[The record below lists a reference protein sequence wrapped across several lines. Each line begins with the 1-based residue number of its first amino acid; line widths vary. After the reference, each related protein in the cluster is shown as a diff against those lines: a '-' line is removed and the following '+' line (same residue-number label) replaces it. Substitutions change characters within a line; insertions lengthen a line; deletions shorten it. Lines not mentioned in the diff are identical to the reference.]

1 MIGIHYGKTFSSS
14 GTQNNKAVK
23 ITKNIIDTLAEY
35 EQNMTNLPFS
45 IIKIISWEEPK
56 KMRQRST
63 TILKREKN
71 YSPSG
76 KYLRAIHL

>member
-1 MIGIHYGKTFSSS
+1 MIGIHYGKVYHSY
-14 GTQNNKAVK
+14 GVQENRAVK
-23 ITKNIIDTLAEY
+23 ITKIMIDNLVEY